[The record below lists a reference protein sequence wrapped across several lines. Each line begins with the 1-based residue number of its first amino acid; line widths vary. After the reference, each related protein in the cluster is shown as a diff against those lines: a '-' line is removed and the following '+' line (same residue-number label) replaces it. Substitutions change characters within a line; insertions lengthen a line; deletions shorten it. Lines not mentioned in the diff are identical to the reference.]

1 MVREIVKDTFM
12 LMKKSLPASRADLS
26 AARKSTFF
34 KRKIMMKD
42 SDDIG

>member
-1 MVREIVKDTFM
+1 MEEHFM
-12 LMKKSLPASRADLS
+12 SRKRGID
-26 AARKSTFF
+26 ARKSTFF